1 MYMKIYFECF
11 GNEILND
18 DKITIIYYIIVIYNI
33 EYIIMIEIKKCVDN
47 KKKRNENYCAILNN
61 KII

>member
-1 MYMKIYFECF
+1 MKIYFVSF

-18 DKITIIYYIIVIYNI
+18 NKITIICYIIVIYNI

-47 KKKRNENYCAILNN
+47 KKKKET
-61 KII
+61 KIIAQF